1 MTAVSDQVP
10 VLFRP
15 PLSQGASS
23 SWKTYFRMPAL
34 EREALFKVRILF
46 KSTGSAGLRCIK
58 KESVAEKF
66 PDGLRNLRRAH
77 DVTGCFS
84 FSVSFLSISNSCST
98 GSGLLDTCKLTSG
111 INSKI
116 GLFRSS
122 SCGSSE
128 LRTVGSDRRMRRE
141 CEYCH
146 QLFCPDHLIS
156 LQSRFMISILRVL
169 VVLGSLN
176 SFCPVSCTKL
186 NMENLKEMSGSES
199 TTKKSTTIGEI
210 FSQPLESK
218 HMTEDVNQKDTFTN
232 QDSFPANSF
241 IGDKVNAELKQE
253 MKSEQDLGHET
264 CTLETSGGVPELPKQ
279 QERHQI
285 TDTETIECFQNTE
298 NEKDSDVHCDDES
311 FGLETLFEEGLHRSD
326 AVTWT
331 SQSKP
336 KTKQRKQEKRKRKLQ
351 LRALSDDDERDMA
364 NASDSKDDGL
374 LLIGKK
380 KPKRITPNYF
390 LAIRVSSP
398 QIHSVIKIVQDSI
411 TTHNDKLT
419 PALVSLATLH
429 LTLMVIHLESD
440 EQIQKATEV
449 LNQCKISLDPILR
462 NDALTLTFSG
472 LDHFNHQVLY
482 VKLCEGEENEVLKS
496 VVNTVRETFTK
507 EGIPCTD
514 PREFSPHL
522 TVMKLSRSPALRRKG
537 IKKIPAESY
546 ASWVDMSFGEES
558 VNALHLCSMNE
569 KKEKDGFYKCV
580 ATVTFDDAADEP
592 SPKEAANTRGEG
604 DAAQENDT
612 GDAEQEAT
620 RTISASCDK
629 DTGKT
634 EENIEENAPCDEDLS
649 KELGMWT
656 VDDSIDDAVVNK
668 ETTELQVEGNGRKSD
683 Y

>member
-1 MTAVSDQVP
+1 MK
-10 VLFRP
+10 L
-15 PLSQGASS
+15 
-23 SWKTYFRMPAL
+23 K
-34 EREALFKVRILF
+34 
-46 KSTGSAGLRCIK
+46 
-58 KESVAEKF
+58 
-66 PDGLRNLRRAH
+66 
-77 DVTGCFS
+77 GCFS
-84 FSVSFLSISNSCST
+84 FSVSFLSISNSFST
-98 GSGLLDTCKLTSG
+98 GADTCKVTSG

-116 GLFRSS
+116 GLFRTS

-128 LRTVGSDRRMRRE
+128 LRTVGSDRHTRR
-141 CEYCH
+141 EYCH
-146 QLFCPDHLIS
+146 QLFCLDHLIS

-176 SFCPVSCTKL
+176 SIFPVSCTKL
-186 NMENLKEMSGSES
+186 NVENLKEMSGSES
-199 TTKKSTTIGEI
+199 NTKKSIPIGET
-210 FSQPLESK
+210 FSQPEESK
-218 HMTEDVNQKDTFTN
+218 HVTDDVNQKDTFTN
-232 QDSFPANSF
+232 QDSFPASSF
-241 IGDKVNAELKQE
+241 MQDKVHAELKQE
-253 MKSEQDLGHET
+253 MKSEQDLGHEA
-264 CTLETSGGVPELPKQ
+264 CTLETSGGVSDLPKE

-285 TDTETIECFQNTE
+285 TATKTTECFQNTE
-298 NEKDSDVHCDDES
+298 NEKDSDLHCDDES

-351 LRALSDDDERDMA
+351 LRTLSDDDERDVA
-364 NASDSKDDGL
+364 NASGSKDDGL
-374 LLIGKK
+374 SQNGKK
-380 KPKRITPNYF
+380 KAKRITPNYF

-398 QIHSVIKIVQDSI
+398 QIHSGIKIVQDSI

-419 PALVSLATLH
+419 PALVSLSTLH

-449 LNQCKISLDPILR
+449 LNQCKIRLDPILR
-462 NDALTLTFSG
+462 NNALTLTFSG

-496 VVNTVRETFTK
+496 VVNIVRETFTK

-537 IKKIPAESY
+537 IKKIPADSY
-546 ASWVDMSFGEES
+546 ANWVDMSFGEQS
-558 VNALHLCSMNE
+558 VNALHLCSMNK

-580 ATVTFDDAADEP
+580 ATVTFDDAGNEP

-604 DAAQENDT
+604 DAAQENNI
-612 GDAEQEAT
+612 GDVEQEAT
-620 RTISASCDK
+620 RTSGVPCDK
-629 DTGKT
+629 DTGDPEK
-634 EENIEENAPCDEDLS
+634 NIEENAPCDEDLS

-656 VDDSIDDAVVNK
+656 VDDSMDDAVVNK
-668 ETTELQVEGNGRKSD
+668 EPTELHVEGNGRKID

>member
-1 MTAVSDQVP
+1 
-10 VLFRP
+10 
-15 PLSQGASS
+15 
-23 SWKTYFRMPAL
+23 MPAL

-46 KSTGSAGLRCIK
+46 KSTGSAALRCTK
-58 KESVAEKF
+58 KESVGEKF
-66 PDGLRNLRRAH
+66 PDGLGLRNLRRAH
-77 DVTGCFS
+77 DVKLKGCFS

-98 GSGLLDTCKLTSG
+98 GTGLLDTCKVTSG

-128 LRTVGSDRRMRRE
+128 LRTVRSDRRMRR
-141 CEYCH
+141 EYCH

-176 SFCPVSCTKL
+176 SICPVSCTKL

-199 TTKKSTTIGEI
+199 NTKKSIPIGEM
-210 FSQPLESK
+210 FSQPEESK
-218 HMTEDVNQKDTFTN
+218 HVTEDVNQKDTFTS
-232 QDSFPANSF
+232 QDSFPASSF
-241 IGDKVNAELKQE
+241 MQDKVNAELKQE
-253 MKSEQDLGHET
+253 MKSEQDLGQET
-264 CTLETSGGVPELPKQ
+264 CLLDSSGGVSDLPKE
-279 QERHQI
+279 QERHQM
-285 TDTETIECFQNTE
+285 TDTETTECFQNTE
-298 NEKDSDVHCDDES
+298 NEKDNDVHCDDDS

-326 AVTWT
+326 AVRWT

-351 LRALSDDDERDMA
+351 LRALSDDDERDVA
-364 NASDSKDDGL
+364 NASGSKDDGL
-374 LLIGKK
+374 SQNGKK

-398 QIHSVIKIVQDSI
+398 QIHSGIKIVQDSI

-449 LNQCKISLDPILR
+449 LNQCKIRLDPILR
-462 NDALTLTFSG
+462 NHALTLTFSG

-496 VVNTVRETFTK
+496 VVNIVRETFTK

-514 PREFSPHL
+514 HREFSPHL

-580 ATVTFDDAADEP
+580 ATVTFDDAAKEP
-592 SPKEAANTRGEG
+592 SPKEAANTRDG
-604 DAAQENDT
+604 DVAQENDI
-612 GDAEQEAT
+612 GEIEQEET
-620 RTISASCDK
+620 RTSNVPCDK
-629 DTGKT
+629 DTGDPEKI
-634 EENIEENAPCDEDLS
+634 IEENAPCHEDLS
-649 KELGMWT
+649 KELVMWT
-656 VDDSIDDAVVNK
+656 VNDSMDDAVVNK